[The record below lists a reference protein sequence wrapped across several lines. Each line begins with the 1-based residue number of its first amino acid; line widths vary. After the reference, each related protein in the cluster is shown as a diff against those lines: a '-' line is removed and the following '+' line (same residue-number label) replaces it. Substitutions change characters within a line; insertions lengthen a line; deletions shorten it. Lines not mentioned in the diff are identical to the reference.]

1 MLTVI
6 LLAAGAI
13 VVIGAIY
20 LAFASGNKGGR
31 NQQSGDA
38 VATKQEQ
45 NNNPRGD
52 IRSSGSGND

>member
-1 MLTVI
+1 MITVI

-31 NQQSGDA
+31 NSQASDATATAQQL
-38 VATKQEQ
+38 

-52 IRSSGSGND
+52 IRSSGSAND

>member
-31 NQQSGDA
+31 NQQASDA
-38 VATKQEQ
+38 VANKQQ
-45 NNNPRGD
+45 QDNNPRGD
-52 IRSSGSGND
+52 VRSSGSGND

>member
-1 MLTVI
+1 MITVI

-13 VVIGAIY
+13 IVIGAIY

-31 NQQSGDA
+31 NAQASDA
-38 VATKQEQ
+38 VANKQEL

-52 IRSSGSGND
+52 VRSSGSAND